1 MEKRRALSFRLRL
14 IVVFSGFAVI
24 ALSLCVV
31 GYIVLGVI
39 ADPTRGALEIE
50 NLISFMRMAMIGGG
64 AGIIILW
71 VIFYVRVPNSLSRH
85 VEIIA
90 KIVDHV
96 SDTGSLEVPSELRKS
111 TDDLLKRK
119 DEFGKI
125 GRSFFNMMTMLNS
138 RAETLTQMA
147 NGNFTMNVD
156 LVSPRDTIGSS
167 LTTLLRNFN
176 GLLFEINRA
185 SDQVASSSKQV
196 SDESQILASGA
207 SEQSSTID
215 QFKISVDHVAET
227 TAHNVGQTKEAADLS
242 RVIMDNANKSCEQM
256 EHMMQAVKEI
266 NGAGTAIGNVI
277 KVIDDIAFQTNILAL
292 NAAVEASRAGVHGK
306 GFSVVADE
314 VRSLAAKSAEAANDT
329 SNLIIDAAEKIKL
342 GLVIAADT
350 SSSLQSIVEDINKSA
365 EIMEKIA
372 QSSDDQLTAITQ
384 INSGI
389 DQMAKVIQQNS
400 ETAQKSAASAEEM
413 SGQSSVLDNLVSH
426 FKLRTEF

>member
-1 MEKRRALSFRLRL
+1 MEKKRSLSFRLRL
-14 IVVFSGFAVI
+14 IVIFSGFAAI
-24 ALSLCVV
+24 ALGLCVV
-31 GYIVLGVI
+31 GYIVLGMI
-39 ADPTRGALEIE
+39 TDPNRSVLETE
-50 NLISFMRMAMIGGG
+50 SLISFMRMAMIGGG
-64 AGIIILW
+64 AGIILLW
-71 VIFYVRVPNSLSRH
+71 IIFYVRVPNSLSRH

-96 SDTGSLEVPSELRKS
+96 SDTGSLEVPSELQKS
-111 TDDLLKRK
+111 TDDLLNRR

-125 GRSFFNMMTMLNS
+125 GRAFFNMMKMLNS
-138 RAETLTQMA
+138 RAVTLTQMA
-147 NGNFTMNVD
+147 SGNFTMTVD

-167 LTTLLRNFN
+167 LATLLKNFN
-176 GLLFEINRA
+176 ELFSEINQA
-185 SDQVASSSKQV
+185 SDQVASSSRQL
-196 SDESQILASGA
+196 SDESQLLASGA
-207 SEQSSTID
+207 YEQSSTID
-215 QFKISVDHVAET
+215 QFKISIDHVAET
-227 TAHNVGQTKEAADLS
+227 TAHNVSQTKEAADLS

-256 EHMMQAVKEI
+256 ENMMQAVKEI
-266 NGAGTAIGNVI
+266 NDAGTAIGNVI

-292 NAAVEASRAGVHGK
+292 NAAVEASRAGIHGK

-342 GLVIAADT
+342 GLVIAANT
-350 SSSLQSIVEDINKSA
+350 SSSLQAIVEDINKSA

-372 QSSDDQLTAITQ
+372 HSSDNQLTAITDM
-384 INSGI
+384 NSGI

-426 FKLRTEF
+426 FKLKTEF